1 MFKKVPT
8 VVTRGIN
15 NAMCDSEDF
24 TKEVMKCF
32 ARYNNN
38 DWGEMCDEDI
48 ETNNFALKNGGRIFA
63 SYETCKGKIWIITE
77 WDRSVTT
84 ILFPSEY

>member
-1 MFKKVPT
+1 MFEKGK
-8 VVTRGIN
+8 I
-15 NAMCDSEDF
+15 
-24 TKEVMKCF
+24 VMTCGVNEAICESDQFFKDVLRSF
-32 ARYNNN
+32 DRYSRC

-48 ETNNFALKNGGRIFA
+48 ETNNLALKTGERLLA

-84 ILFPSEY
+84 ILFPDEY